1 MQKEELLHIHMLIV
15 QIKKYYESV
24 SNKTVSTDE
33 YDALNISPL
42 HIHKNKNLHRIA
54 VMTLGNEVVSQM
66 KSDMATR
73 SPSAITSEKSAE
85 ASAEHS

>member
-1 MQKEELLHIHMLIV
+1 MQKEELLHIHMLMV

-24 SNKTVSTDE
+24 SNKTVPTGE

-66 KSDMATR
+66 KSDMETR
-73 SPSAITSEKSAE
+73 SPSAITAEKSVE
-85 ASAEHS
+85 APAEHS

>member
-1 MQKEELLHIHMLIV
+1 MQKEELLHIHMLMV

-33 YDALNISPL
+33 YDALHISPF
-42 HIHKNKNLHRIA
+42 HIHKNKNFHRIA

-73 SPSAITSEKSAE
+73 SPSAITTEKSVE
-85 ASAEHS
+85 APAEHS